1 MAESSQENALTSADY
16 WQDEFWQVGTHD
28 PPDPHFDPEHPEYR
42 ELHRFCKQHLPQ
54 DGNVRL
60 LELGCHPGRYLWYF
74 HTFFGYQVEGLEYVP
89 PACELTREAL
99 ASHNVPAVIHQAD
112 MFDFQPE
119 GDLYDIVFS
128 LGLVEHFID
137 VTPAIEC
144 HARLTRPGGL
154 VLIFIP
160 NHAGINGTILKR
172 IQPRVYDVHNHMSFR
187 DLKRAVEAVPEL
199 EYIDGGYL
207 GRFGFAPSNLCP
219 HLKQKWHRK
228 AYALFERLYN
238 YSVRFS
244 RILPNTRWLSP
255 SAAIVARR
263 RD

>member
-1 MAESSQENALTSADY
+1 
-16 WQDEFWQVGTHD
+16 
-28 PPDPHFDPEHPEYR
+28 
-42 ELHRFCKQHLPQ
+42 
-54 DGNVRL
+54 
-60 LELGCHPGRYLWYF
+60 
-74 HTFFGYQVEGLEYVP
+74 
-89 PACELTREAL
+89 
-99 ASHNVPAVIHQAD
+99 
-112 MFDFQPE
+112 
-119 GDLYDIVFS
+119 
-128 LGLVEHFID
+128 
-137 VTPAIEC
+137 
-144 HARLTRPGGL
+144 
-154 VLIFIP
+154 
-160 NHAGINGTILKR
+160 
-172 IQPRVYDVHNHMSFR
+172 MSFR